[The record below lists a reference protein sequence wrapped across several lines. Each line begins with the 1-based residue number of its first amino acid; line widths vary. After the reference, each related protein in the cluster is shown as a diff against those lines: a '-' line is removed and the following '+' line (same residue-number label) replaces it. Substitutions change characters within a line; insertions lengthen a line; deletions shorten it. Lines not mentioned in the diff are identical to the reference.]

1 MSKDKSKYKG
11 TAVTV
16 TRRTVLSGAAAIG
29 LSGVVRA
36 AEPQA
41 EVKVGLLVPI
51 SGMYARPGAVMR
63 EGAEMAIDHINSQGG
78 VKALG
83 GAKLK
88 LVVLDCGDTT
98 EKAKSA
104 AQRMVAQEPDL
115 VAASAAYLSSFTLA
129 VTEVTE
135 RANLPVLTLSYSDL
149 ITDRGFKYVFQTSA
163 TAASQAKQALPQI
176 ISLAQ
181 NASGKKPKTV
191 AIVTDNTGASVASA
205 KSMREGLLAANGL
218 QLVLDET
225 FTPPLADATSLV
237 QKVRSAKPDLLFFL
251 PTVISDAK
259 LLLEK
264 MNEFGMGQG
273 KVPTISFG
281 IAIAEPDMLQTV
293 SAELLQGVLTCVA
306 SWGAKGHEALI
317 AELKKR
323 YNEPWMTQNAIST
336 YGDMWVIKDALEK
349 AGKADRIA
357 VADALRTIDA
367 GPSKYYPLGEIKFD
381 EKGRRIGAGMTIVQ
395 WQTGVPVTVFPPE
408 LALAQPIW
416 PKS

>member
-1 MSKDKSKYKG
+1 MDQFIK
-11 TAVTV
+11 TAF
-16 TRRTVLSGAAAIG
+16 TRRTLLAGASIG
-29 LSGVVRA
+29 LVSSRLSA
-36 AEPQA
+36 QQPAD
-41 EVKVGLLVPI
+41 VKVGLLVPI
-51 SGMYARPGAVMR
+51 SGMYARFGTVMR
-63 EGAEMAIDHINSQGG
+63 EGAEMAVDHINAQGG

-98 EKAKSA
+98 EKAKNA

-163 TAASQAKQALPQI
+163 TAASQAGQALPQI
-176 ISLAQ
+176 IKLAET
-181 NASGKKPKTV
+181 ASGKRPKTV
-191 AIVTDNTGASVASA
+191 AIITDNTAASVAST

-218 QLVLDET
+218 QLVVDET

-237 QKVRSAKPDLLFFL
+237 QRIRSAKPDLLFFL
-251 PTVISDAK
+251 PSVISDAK
-259 LLLEK
+259 LVLEK
-264 MNEFGMGQG
+264 MNEFGIGQG
-273 KVPTISFG
+273 RLPTISFG

-306 SWGAKGHEALI
+306 SWATKGHEALI
-317 AELKKR
+317 AELKTR
-323 YNEPWMTQNAIST
+323 YKEPWITQNAIST

-349 AGKADRIA
+349 AGRADRIA
-357 VADALRTIDA
+357 VADALHALDA

-381 EKGRRIGAGMTIVQ
+381 EKGRRVGAGMTVVQ
-395 WQTGVPVTVFPPE
+395 WQSGVPVTVFPPE
-408 LALAQPIW
+408 LALAQPLW
-416 PKS
+416 VKS

>member
-1 MSKDKSKYKG
+1 MQEIKKG
-11 TAVTV
+11 VL
-16 TRRTVLSGAAAIG
+16 TRRTLLAGTSASLVASHAWAQ
-29 LSGVVRA
+29 S
-36 AEPQA
+36 PA

-51 SGMYARPGAVMR
+51 SGMYARPGTVMR
-63 EGAEMAIDHINSQGG
+63 EGAEMAVDHINAQGG

-88 LVVLDCGDTT
+88 LVVLDSGDST

-149 ITDRGFKYVFQTSA
+149 ITERGFKYVFQTSA
-163 TAASQAKQALPQI
+163 TAGSQAKQALPQI
-176 ISLAQ
+176 IALAES
-181 NASGKKPKTV
+181 ASGKKPKTV
-191 AIVTDNTGASVASA
+191 AIVTDNTGASIASA
-205 KSMREGLLAANGL
+205 KSMREGLLTANGL
-218 QLVLDET
+218 QLVMDET

-237 QKVRSAKPDLLFFL
+237 QKVRAAKPDLLFFL

-259 LLLEK
+259 LVLEK

-293 SAELLQGVLTCVA
+293 SPELLQGVLTCVA
-306 SWGAKGHEALI
+306 SWGARGHEALI

-349 AGKADRIA
+349 AGKADRAA
-357 VADALRTIDA
+357 VAEALRTMDA

-381 EKGRRIGAGMTIVQ
+381 DKGRRLGAGMTIVQ
-395 WQTGVPVTVFPPE
+395 WQSGIPVTVFPPE
-408 LALAQPIW
+408 LALAQPLW